1 LLVGFVGQ
9 TFFELFLFTP
19 ALVVHLTDYIPASW
33 RRIWLMDVHMLVV
46 QGKARGQYLR
56 FPRGEF
62 VFGRGPE
69 CHVRPNSDWVSRQH
83 CLLRV
88 TKEGASIRDL
98 GSTNGTLINGAR
110 VVGERRLDSGDQLQV
125 GPLVLQVVF
134 REGETTNPPAVP
146 QLLPSDTVVVGQ
158 DDTSDIEVPPK

>member
-1 LLVGFVGQ
+1 
-9 TFFELFLFTP
+9 
-19 ALVVHLTDYIPASW
+19 
-33 RRIWLMDVHMLVV
+33 MDVQMLVV

-69 CHVRPNSDWVSRQH
+69 CHIRPNSDWVSRQH

-88 TKEGASIRDL
+88 TKEGALIRDL

-110 VVGERRLDSGDQLQV
+110 VVGERRLESGDQLQL
-125 GPLVLQVVF
+125 GPLVLQVLF
-134 REGETTNPPAVP
+134 REGEAPERP
-146 QLLPSDTVVVGQ
+146 QTPEVLRSDTIVGVE
-158 DDTSDIEVPPK
+158 DTGEMEVKPK